1 MNPSP
6 ANPDEQ
12 GHSGHYETKE
22 DRKTKTRSGGERK
35 RVLTTLE
42 NTFSPPPKTRFRF
55 SNYAVTYKTKRRSF
69 YLKSISV
76 LK

>member
-12 GHSGHYETKE
+12 GHSGHYEAKE

-35 RVLTTLE
+35 RVLATLE
-42 NTFSPPPKTRFRF
+42 NAFSPPSKTCFRF
-55 SNYAVTYKTKRRSF
+55 FQNAVTSDTKRRSF